1 MHPLPFCIYLITQD
15 MNDFATVNGIYGQY
29 FKKDPPARTAYAVK
43 TLPKGARF
51 EIDAIVAYPHQAKL

>member
-1 MHPLPFCIYLITQD
+1 